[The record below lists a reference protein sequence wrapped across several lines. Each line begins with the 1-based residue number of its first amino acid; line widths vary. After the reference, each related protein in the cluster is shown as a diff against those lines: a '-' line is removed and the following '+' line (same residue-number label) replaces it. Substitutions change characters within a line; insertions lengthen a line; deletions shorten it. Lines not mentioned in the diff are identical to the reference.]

1 MYLRKSLS
9 LTNQSVM
16 INIKSTKTIKLYLL
30 FAASFLLVMGCAE
43 QKKTDETA
51 GIESEE
57 ASGPAFNPD
66 NSDPKAIE
74 LADKVI
80 EAHGGTEAWDEK
92 RYISWN
98 FLGARDL
105 IWDKYTGLV
114 KIDFPRAETQYIV
127 NINQD
132 TGRVKVKGELIT
144 DQDSLQ
150 KMIIQAE
157 QIWVNDSYWLVFP
170 FKLKDPGVHLRYQ
183 GMDTTLAGEQAEV
196 IALQFDSVGY
206 TPQNKYLAYI
216 SPETHLIMQWDYY
229 QNASDSAA
237 AFQQLWSD
245 YKDFDGIKLAA
256 GRAERRLE
264 NIKVSNEIDS
274 LVFEAF

>member
-1 MYLRKSLS
+1 MKFYLVIIS
-9 LTNQSVM
+9 
-16 INIKSTKTIKLYLL
+16 
-30 FAASFLLVMGCAE
+30 SFLIVSCAE
-43 QKKTDETA
+43 KKETVDT
-51 GIESEE
+51 SE
-57 ASGPAFNPD
+57 AVKGPVFNAE
-66 NSDPKAIE
+66 NSDPEAIA

-80 EAHGGTEAWDEK
+80 AAHGGAEAWNEK

-98 FLGARDL
+98 FLGVRDL

-114 KIDFPRAETQYIV
+114 RIDFPRATTQYIV

-132 TGRVKVKGELIT
+132 TGRVKVSEELIV
-144 DQDSLQ
+144 DQDSLK
-150 KMIIQAE
+150 KMLNQAE

-170 FKLKDPGVHLRYQ
+170 FKLKDPGVQLKYQ
-183 GMDTTLAGEQAEV
+183 GNDTTLAGEPAEV
-196 IALQFDSVGY
+196 IALQFDSVGF

-216 SPETHLIMQWDYY
+216 NPETHLIMQWDYY

-264 NIKVSNEIDS
+264 NIQVSNEIDTT
-274 LVFEAF
+274 VFERF